1 MDRRE
6 FIEKTAKAGAAVCC
20 LGAFSM
26 LESCTSVYYAQ
37 HKSMDKQITLAK
49 SEYGDRKFVVID
61 NEGLNGPIYLTNNNE
76 EKEFKALS
84 MICTHKQCTVDPAGN
99 VLVCP
104 CHGAEFSNQGKVLGG
119 PTNKDLSQYKVTID
133 KELITIHLE

>member
-6 FIEKTAKAGAAVCC
+6 FIEKTAKAGVAVCC
-20 LGAFSM
+20 LGAISM
-26 LESCTSVYYAQ
+26 IDGCTSVHYAQ
-37 HKSMDKQITLAK
+37 YKKLDTQITVSK
-49 SEYGDRKFVVID
+49 SEYGDNKFVIID
-61 NEGLNGPIYLTNNNE
+61 NDDLPGPIYLTNNNKE
-76 EKEFKALS
+76 REFKALS

-119 PTNKDLSQYKVTID
+119 PTNEDLLQYKVTIE
-133 KELITIHLE
+133 KELITIHLK